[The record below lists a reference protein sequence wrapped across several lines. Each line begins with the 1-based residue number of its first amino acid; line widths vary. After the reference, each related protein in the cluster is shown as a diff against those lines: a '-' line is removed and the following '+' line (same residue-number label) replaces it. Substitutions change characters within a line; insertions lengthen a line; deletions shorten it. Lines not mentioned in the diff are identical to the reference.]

1 MLKHYLDELV
11 VSSKNIVLL
20 QGPLGHFFKDLSR
33 WLEQQNKSVYKI
45 NFNGGDEYFYIK
57 NHKNTINY
65 QQSIQDWECF
75 LVHFIKQN
83 HIDSILCFGDHR
95 PYHKIA
101 KRICE
106 KYGIQ
111 FWVFEEGYF
120 RPHYVTLEKQGV
132 NAFSPIPKN
141 AEFFLENHYQ
151 DLPEPI
157 EPKPLAKG
165 FLPMAEN
172 AMKYYFAAFYK
183 QKKYPHYQHHKELA
197 LSYYIRLWIT
207 SGIKRLYYYF
217 QDRQFA
223 KQVNKNKFA
232 PFFIVPLQVYD
243 DSQVKVH
250 CDFENV
256 EHFLREVLISFATHA
271 PENVNLIVKH
281 HPMDRGF
288 IDYTKIINNI
298 CSQYPTIKE
307 RVFYVHDVPM
317 PVFLRK
323 AKGMVTL
330 NSTSG
335 LSALLHH
342 VPTITLGRANYD
354 IAGLTYQG
362 TLANFWQNP
371 TPPNTELF
379 EAYRKFH
386 LYKTQINGS
395 FYTKVNLPTEF
406 RH

>member
-1 MLKHYLDELV
+1 MLKHYLDELIS
-11 VSSKNIVLL
+11 SSKNILLL
-20 QGPLGHFFKDLSR
+20 QGPLGHFFKDLTN

-45 NFNGGDEYFYIK
+45 NFNGGDEYFYFK
-57 NHKNTINY
+57 NKKNTFNY
-65 QQSIQDWECF
+65 HHPIKDWENF
-75 LVHFIKQN
+75 LIYFINQN
-83 HIDSILCFGDHR
+83 HIDNIICFGDHR

-106 KYGIQ
+106 NYGIQ

-151 DLPEPI
+151 ALPEPI
-157 EPKPLAKG
+157 APKPLAKG

-172 AMKYYFAAFYK
+172 AIKYYSAAFCK
-183 QKKYPHYQHHKELA
+183 QKKYPHYQHHKELS
-197 LSYYIRLWIT
+197 LSYYIRLWIK

-217 QDRQFA
+217 RDYQFSQ
-223 KQVNKNKFA
+223 KVTNNELGD
-232 PFFIVPLQVYD
+232 FFIVPLQVYD
-243 DSQVKVH
+243 DSQVRVH
-250 CDFENV
+250 CDFKNV
-256 EHFLREVLISFATHA
+256 EHFLSEVLISFAKHA
-271 PENVNLIVKH
+271 PEKFNLIIKH

-288 IDYTKIINNI
+288 IDYTKTINEI
-298 CSQYPTIKE
+298 SCQYPKIKN

-317 PVFLRK
+317 PILLRK
-323 AKGMVTL
+323 AKGMITL

-335 LSALLHH
+335 ISALLHQI
-342 VPTITLGRANYD
+342 PTITLGRANYD

-362 TLANFWQNP
+362 TLSNFWHNP
-371 TPPNTELF
+371 TPPNIELF

-395 FYTKVNLPTEF
+395 FYNKVDLNSVF
-406 RH
+406 